1 MKKSFVLCVLALCPF
16 ALSAQETNIE
26 PLQVTQPSVV
36 VRASGNFSMINIH
49 FREFPNRF
57 QLGGGAK
64 LAAAYEHPIAP
75 RAIIGAGAGGSI
87 EKVFAQDKT
96 YYYQNM
102 MLSAI
107 YAEVYY
113 GYRSASGFMFE
124 LGLQGGYTPPIITYT
139 NAPAYEGGPGLRRL
153 SPYACKGGNIW
164 FTGRVGYYFGDIELA
179 LDLRYA
185 MISQFGEAFAYPML
199 NYEDENAYRD
209 VLSRHLGIGISIG
222 YRFGLGK

>member
-1 MKKSFVLCVLALCPF
+1 MKRFFALCVFALCTM

-26 PLQVTQPSVV
+26 RPQVAVPSVV
-36 VRASGNFSMINIH
+36 LRASGNFSMINIH

-75 RAIIGAGAGGSI
+75 RAIIGAGVGGSI

-113 GYRSASGFMFE
+113 GYRAASGFMFD
-124 LGLQGGYTPPIITYT
+124 LGLQGGYTPPIITFT
-139 NAPAYEGGPGLRRL
+139 NAPYYEGGPGLRRL
-153 SPYACKGGNIW
+153 SRYACKGVIYGLR
-164 FTGRVGYYFGDIELA
+164 GGLA
-179 LDLRYA
+179 TVLEMWNLPWIFA
-185 MISQFGEAFAYPML
+185 MQ
-199 NYEDENAYRD
+199 
-209 VLSRHLGIGISIG
+209 
-222 YRFGLGK
+222 